1 MKAESLIFDI
11 DGTLWD
17 STELVAKGYNRHLE
31 RIGLGHLAVTGAYLK
46 GLFGRTMTEIADV
59 IFAETEVPRRYEI
72 MQACMD
78 EEHVVLEED
87 PCEIAYE
94 GVAQTVEKLA
104 KKHRLFIVSN
114 SQSGYPQLLM
124 EKLGIGHLIEG
135 HLCYGDTGTCK
146 GETIRTLMER
156 HGITDAVYIGD
167 TQGDMEAS
175 YMAGLPFVFC
185 RYGFGTPEKFDA
197 AVDFFP
203 ELENLFE

>member
-17 STELVAKGYNRHLE
+17 STELVAKGYNRHVC
-31 RIGLGHLAVTGAYLK
+31 RIGMPHLQVTGEYLK

-59 IFAETEVPRRYEI
+59 IFAEIEVPRRYEI

-87 PCEIAYE
+87 PCKIAYP
-94 GVAQTVEKLA
+94 GVVETMEKLA
-104 KKHRLFIVSN
+104 EKHRLFIVSN
-114 SQSGYPQLLM
+114 SQSGYPQLLI
-124 EKLGIGHLIEG
+124 EKLGICHLIRG

-146 GETIRTLMER
+146 GETIRTLMNT

-197 AVDFFP
+197 AVDSFP
-203 ELENLFE
+203 ELEKLFE

>member
-104 KKHRLFIVSN
+104 NAKSDLAILHRNIAEKTGF
-114 SQSGYPQLLM
+114 SGAVNDFAVFQDN
-124 EKLGIGHLIEG
+124 II
-135 HLCYGDTGTCK
+135 
-146 GETIRTLMER
+146 
-156 HGITDAVYIGD
+156 HG
-167 TQGDMEAS
+167 
-175 YMAGLPFVFC
+175 
-185 RYGFGTPEKFDA
+185 
-197 AVDFFP
+197 
-203 ELENLFE
+203 